1 MVAQTWSEV
10 IAGSLQN
17 LWLGFINFLPN
28 FIGALIILI
37 VGLVAATGL
46 GSLVE
51 KIFTAIKL
59 DQFLLKL
66 GLAPYFERAGLKL
79 HAARFLGRL
88 IYWFL
93 VVAFIL
99 AVSDILGLF
108 AFSGFLRSV
117 LGYIPNI
124 IAAVLILLVSVVL
137 GGFLRRVVVAS
148 VTSARLHAANF
159 LGSLTWWSVVL
170 FGFLT
175 ALVQLNIASSII
187 NSIITGFIAM
197 LALAGGLAFGLGG
210 RDYASSLISKL
221 RDHTE
226 SKR

>member
-1 MVAQTWSEV
+1 MVVQTWSEV

-17 LWLGFINFLPN
+17 LWLGFIGFLPN

-37 VGLVAATGL
+37 IGLVAATGL

-51 KIFTAIKL
+51 KIFTAIRL
-59 DQFLLKL
+59 DRFLSKL
-66 GLAPYFERAGLKL
+66 GLTPYFERAGLKL

-88 IYWFL
+88 TYWFL

-99 AVSDILGLF
+99 AVSDIMGLF
-108 AFSGFLRSV
+108 ALSGFLRSI

-124 IAAVLILLVSVVL
+124 IAAVLILLTSVVL
-137 GGFLRRVVVAS
+137 GGFLRRVVIAS

-170 FGFLT
+170 FGFWT
-175 ALVQLNIASSII
+175 SLVQLNLASSII
-187 NSIITGFIAM
+187 NSIVTGFIAM

-210 RDYASSLISKL
+210 RDYASSLVSKL

>member
-1 MVAQTWSEV
+1 MIAQTWSEV
-10 IAGSLQN
+10 IARSLQN
-17 LWLGFINFLPN
+17 LWSGFIGFLPS

-37 VGLVAATGL
+37 VGLVVATGL

-59 DQFLLKL
+59 DQLLSKL
-66 GLAPYFERAGLKL
+66 GLAPYLERAGLKL
-79 HAARFLGRL
+79 RAARFLGGL
-88 IYWFL
+88 TYWFL
-93 VVAFIL
+93 VIAFIL

-108 AFSGFLRSV
+108 ALSGFLGSI
-117 LGYIPNI
+117 LSYLPNI
-124 IAAVLILLVSVVL
+124 IAAVLILLASVIL
-137 GGFLRRVVVAS
+137 GGFLRRVVIASVAS
-148 VTSARLHAANF
+148 ARIHAANF

-175 ALVQLNIASSII
+175 ALVQLNIAPSII